1 MTNLSNNIFVYGSLL
16 ENFFNYNK
24 YLKGKV
30 LKRSYAR
37 TKGKLFHQI
46 DKGYPAMIE
55 GDDFVYGELLEID
68 DWDNTVIELDKLENF
83 YGEDNVNNEYNRV
96 LLQIEQ
102 LEDSSVISSFVY
114 MYNCK
119 DKQALEKEKYIPYG
133 NWRTFMKR

>member
-1 MTNLSNNIFVYGSLL
+1 MSNNIFVYGSLL
-16 ENFFNYNK
+16 EDFFNYNK

-83 YGEDNVNNEYNRV
+83 YGEDNANNEYNRV

-119 DKQALEKEKYIPYG
+119 DKQVLEKEKYIPYG